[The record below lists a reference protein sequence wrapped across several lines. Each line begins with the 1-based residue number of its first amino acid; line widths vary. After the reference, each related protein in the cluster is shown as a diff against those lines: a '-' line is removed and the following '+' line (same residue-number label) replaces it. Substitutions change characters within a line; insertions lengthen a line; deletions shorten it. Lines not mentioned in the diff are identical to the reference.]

1 MVSGTFTDFD
11 SPPNTDGNDVFHQA
25 GRRRTFAIIAHPDA
39 GKSTLTEALALH
51 ARVITEA
58 GVTHGKQGR
67 QASMSDWGT
76 MERERGI
83 SISSTAL
90 RFEHGDV
97 IFNLLDTPGHADF
110 SEDTYR
116 VLTAVDCA
124 IMLVDSARGME
135 TQTLKLFAVCKELGL
150 PVVTVFNKWDRP
162 GQETLQLLDEVQDAT
177 GRMPVPLNW
186 PVGIAGD
193 FRGLYNPESGTYSRL
208 SRTNAGASLAQADEL
223 SPEEAALDAGDAWEA
238 AREDCDMAVAL
249 NGSFDGEDFLAGR
262 TTPVL
267 FAAAASNFG
276 VAPLLDF
283 LVDRAPAPGPRADS
297 SGTLRPLDSEFSGF
311 VFKMQSGMN
320 PNHHDKLAFVRVCSG
335 TFRRGMALRND
346 ATAKPVS
353 SKYAHHMSG
362 RDRDSAD
369 VSWPGDV
376 VGFSNASGL
385 RIGDTVHAGETVS
398 FPRLPHF
405 NAEHFRVVRSL
416 DAGRSKAFARGI
428 SHLEEEGTIQV
439 LYRSSGTSQSPIFA
453 AVGVLQFD
461 VALDRLKRE
470 FNAPAVIEEALPY
483 EMARD
488 LYGPEPVQTAKA
500 AAVEVVYRSNG
511 NPVGLFRN
519 QWKLGRTMADSPE
532 LFGITGDEAK

>member
-1 MVSGTFTDFD
+1 MVHSTFTDFD
-11 SPPNTDGNDVFHQA
+11 SVPNTDGNDVFHQA
-25 GRRRTFAIIAHPDA
+25 RRRRTFAIIAHPDA

-90 RFEHGDV
+90 RFEHGNV

-124 IMLVDSARGME
+124 IMLVDSSRGME

-162 GQETLQLLDEVQDAT
+162 GQETLQLLDEVHDAT

-193 FRGLYNPESGTYSRL
+193 FRGLYDPESGTYTRL
-208 SRTNAGASLAQADEL
+208 SRTNSGAGLAQAEEL

-238 AREDCDMAVAL
+238 AREDCDIALSL
-249 NGSFDGEDFLAGR
+249 NGNFNSEDFLAGR
-262 TTPVL
+262 ATPVL

-283 LVDRAPAPGPRADS
+283 LVDRAPAPGPRPDS
-297 SGTLRPLDSEFSGF
+297 SGTLRALDSDFSGF
-311 VFKMQSGMN
+311 VFKIQSGMN
-320 PNHHDKLAFVRVCSG
+320 PAHQDKLAFIRVCSG
-335 TFRRGMALRND
+335 TFRRGMALLNES
-346 ATAKPVS
+346 TTKPVS
-353 SKYAHHMSG
+353 SKYTHHMSG

-369 VSWPGDV
+369 ESWPGDV

-385 RIGDTVHAGETVS
+385 QIGDTIHAGKPVS

-405 NAEHFRVVRSL
+405 NAEHFRTVRGL

-439 LYRSSGTSQSPIFA
+439 LYRSNGTSQSPIFA
-453 AVGVLQFD
+453 AVGVLQFE

-470 FNAPAVIEEALPY
+470 FNAPAVIEETLPF
-483 EMARD
+483 ELARD
-488 LYGPEPVQTAKA
+488 LYGPDPVQTAKDA
-500 AAVEVVYRSNG
+500 AIDVVYRSNG

-519 QWKLGRTMADSPE
+519 QWKLGRTMTDSPE
-532 LFGITGDEAK
+532 LFGITGDDAS